1 MTDQLLT
8 NQTIK
13 AAEKKGITM
22 KIVNAKFTS
31 KPEKRENF
39 LEDILNLLKASQTD
53 AGCLAYDLFESH
65 TEPNVF
71 MMIEKWSD
79 AQALDNHNKNQTLLT
94 FATKVPEYIS
104 QKPEIIVMDH
114 D

>member
-22 KIVNAKFTS
+22 KIVNAKFTI

-39 LEDILNLLKASQTD
+39 LENILNLIKASQTD

-79 AQALDNHNKNQTLLT
+79 AQALDNHNKNHTL
-94 FATKVPEYIS
+94 
-104 QKPEIIVMDH
+104 
-114 D
+114 

>member
-1 MTDQLLT
+1 
-8 NQTIK
+8 
-13 AAEKKGITM
+13 M
-22 KIVNAKFTS
+22 KIVNAKFTI

-39 LEDILNLLKASQTD
+39 LEDILNLIQASQTD

-79 AQALDNHNKNQTLLT
+79 AQALEIHNKNQTLLA
-94 FATKVPEYIS
+94 FATKVPEYLS
-104 QKPEIIVMDH
+104 QKPEISVMND
-114 D
+114 

>member
-22 KIVNAKFTS
+22 KIVNAKFTI

-39 LEDILNLLKASQTD
+39 LEDILNLIQASQTD

-79 AQALDNHNKNQTLLT
+79 AQALENHNKNQTLLA
-94 FATKVPEYIS
+94 FATKVPEYLS
-104 QKPEIIVMDH
+104 QKPEISVMND
-114 D
+114 

>member
-1 MTDQLLT
+1 
-8 NQTIK
+8 
-13 AAEKKGITM
+13 M
-22 KIVNAKFTS
+22 KIVNAKFTI

-39 LEDILNLLKASQTD
+39 LEDILNLIQAIQTD
-53 AGCLAYDLFESH
+53 AGCLAYDLFESN

>member
-1 MTDQLLT
+1 MT

-22 KIVNAKFTS
+22 KIVNAKFTI

-39 LEDILNLLKASQTD
+39 LEDILNLIQASQTD
-53 AGCLAYDLFESH
+53 AGCLAYDLFESN

-71 MMIEKWSD
+71 MMSEKWSD

>member
-1 MTDQLLT
+1 MT
-8 NQTIK
+8 
-13 AAEKKGITM
+13 
-22 KIVNAKFTS
+22 IVNAKFTI
-31 KPEKRENF
+31 KPEKRDNF
-39 LEDILNLLKASQTD
+39 LEDILNLIQASQKD

-79 AQALDNHNKNQTLLT
+79 AQALDNHNKNQILLA
-94 FATKVPEYIS
+94 FAAKVPEYLT
-104 QKPEIIVMDH
+104 QKPEITVMAH

>member
-22 KIVNAKFTS
+22 KIVNAKFTI

-39 LEDILNLLKASQTD
+39 LEDILNLIKASQTD
-53 AGCLAYDLFESH
+53 AGCLAYDLFESN

>member
-22 KIVNAKFTS
+22 KIVNAKFTI

-39 LEDILNLLKASQTD
+39 LEDILNLIKASQTD

-79 AQALDNHNKNQTLLT
+79 AQALENHNKNQTLLA
-94 FATKVPEYIS
+94 FATKVPEYLS
-104 QKPEIIVMDH
+104 QKPEISVMD

>member
-22 KIVNAKFTS
+22 KIVNAKFTI

-39 LEDILNLLKASQTD
+39 LENILNLIKASQTD

-79 AQALDNHNKNQTLLT
+79 AQALENHNKNQTLLA
-94 FATKVPEYIS
+94 FATKVPEYLS
-104 QKPEIIVMDH
+104 QKPEISVMND
-114 D
+114 

>member
-1 MTDQLLT
+1 MT

-13 AAEKKGITM
+13 AADEKGITM
-22 KIVNAKFTS
+22 KIVNAKFTI

-39 LEDILNLLKASQTD
+39 LEDILNLIQASQTD
-53 AGCLAYDLFESH
+53 AGCLAYDLFESN

-94 FATKVPEYIS
+94 FATKVPEYIA

>member
-1 MTDQLLT
+1 
-8 NQTIK
+8 
-13 AAEKKGITM
+13 M
-22 KIVNAKFTS
+22 KIVNAKFTI

-39 LEDILNLLKASQTD
+39 LEDILNLIQASQTD

-79 AQALDNHNKNQTLLT
+79 AQALDNHNKNQTLLA
-94 FATKVPEYIS
+94 FAAKVPEYLS
-104 QKPEIIVMDH
+104 QKPEITIMAH

>member
-1 MTDQLLT
+1 MT

-22 KIVNAKFTS
+22 KIVNAKFTI

-39 LEDILNLLKASQTD
+39 LENILNLIQASQTD
-53 AGCLAYDLFESH
+53 AGCLAYDLFESN

>member
-22 KIVNAKFTS
+22 KIVNAKFTI

-39 LEDILNLLKASQTD
+39 LEDILNLIQASQTD

-79 AQALDNHNKNQTLLT
+79 AQALDNHNKNQTLLA
-94 FATKVPEYIS
+94 FATKVPEYLS
-104 QKPEIIVMDH
+104 QKPEISVMND
-114 D
+114 

>member
-1 MTDQLLT
+1 M
-8 NQTIK
+8 IK

-22 KIVNAKFTS
+22 KIVNAKFTI

-39 LEDILNLLKASQTD
+39 LEDILNLIQASQTD
-53 AGCLAYDLFESH
+53 AGCLAYDLFESN

-79 AQALDNHNKNQTLLT
+79 AQALENHNKNQTLLA
-94 FATKVPEYIS
+94 FATKVPEYLS
-104 QKPEIIVMDH
+104 QKPEISVMND
-114 D
+114 

>member
-1 MTDQLLT
+1 LSQ
-8 NQTIK
+8 
-13 AAEKKGITM
+13 
-22 KIVNAKFTS
+22 
-31 KPEKRENF
+31 
-39 LEDILNLLKASQTD
+39 ASQKD

-79 AQALDNHNKNQTLLT
+79 AQALDNHNKNQTLLA
-94 FATKVPEYIS
+94 FAAKVPEYLS
-104 QKPEIIVMDH
+104 QKPEITIMAH

>member
-1 MTDQLLT
+1 MT
-8 NQTIK
+8 
-13 AAEKKGITM
+13 
-22 KIVNAKFTS
+22 IVNAKFTI
-31 KPEKRENF
+31 KPEKRDNF
-39 LEDILNLLKASQTD
+39 LEDILNLIQASQKD

-79 AQALDNHNKNQTLLT
+79 AQALDNHNKNQILLA
-94 FATKVPEYIS
+94 FAAKVPEYLS
-104 QKPEIIVMDH
+104 QKPEITIMAH

>member
-22 KIVNAKFTS
+22 KIVNAKFTI

-39 LEDILNLLKASQTD
+39 LEDILNLIKASQTD

-79 AQALDNHNKNQTLLT
+79 AQALENHNKNQTLLA
-94 FATKVPEYIS
+94 FATKVPEYLS
-104 QKPEIIVMDH
+104 QKPEISVMND
-114 D
+114 

>member
-1 MTDQLLT
+1 MTGQLLT

-13 AAEKKGITM
+13 AAGKKGITM
-22 KIVNAKFTS
+22 KIVNAKFTI

-39 LEDILNLLKASQTD
+39 LEDILNLIQASQTD

-79 AQALDNHNKNQTLLT
+79 AQALENHNKNQTLLA
-94 FATKVPEYIS
+94 FATKVPEYLS
-104 QKPEIIVMDH
+104 QKPEISVMND
-114 D
+114 